1 MNQITLIRQIKQL
14 IKPKS
19 MAIQT
24 QLKVNSKIKQL
35 IITLTLYLNQLM
47 KLWITLIQV
56 KIHLLITILQFKIKI
71 RQILQLVYY
80 SKPQFHQSSILPKI
94 LTKICVVDF
103 H

>member
-56 KIHLLITILQFKIKI
+56 KIHLLITILQF
-71 RQILQLVYY
+71 
-80 SKPQFHQSSILPKI
+80 
-94 LTKICVVDF
+94 
-103 H
+103 